1 MMQALEV
8 LDKASLREQRRLT
21 LPFVKEFLDL

>member
-1 MMQALEV
+1 MQALEH

-21 LPFVKEFLDL
+21 MPFVKEILDL

>member
-1 MMQALEV
+1 MEALEQ

-21 LPFVKEFLDL
+21 MPFVKETLDL

>member
-1 MMQALEV
+1 MQALET

-21 LPFVKEFLDL
+21 VPFVKGTLDL